1 MALPE
6 SCHRL
11 FERPFN
17 AVLTTINP
25 DGSPQTSMV
34 WASREGDEIVM
45 GMEGRRPKVR
55 NVRRD
60 PRVTVLI
67 EDHDGH
73 DARGL
78 PQYLLVRGTAR
89 IVGPDIADEFT
100 ALMDR
105 QAQRYLGVRAGQ
117 PGLADRRDRADHG
130 GPGDGHRPLG
140 ILTGRE

>member
-1 MALPE
+1 MELPE
-6 SCHRL
+6 SSHRL

-55 NVRRD
+55 NIRRD

-73 DARGL
+73 DERGL

-105 QAQRYLGVRAGQ
+105 QAQRYLGVPKYLLGNQGSPTAVIVRIT
-117 PGLADRRDRADHG
+117 ADRVTG
-130 GPGDGHRPLG
+130 IGPWAS
-140 ILTGRE
+140 

>member
-1 MALPE
+1 MELPP

-34 WASREGDEIVM
+34 WASRDGDEIVM

-55 NVRRD
+55 NIRND

-67 EDHDGH
+67 EDHDERN
-73 DARGL
+73 ARGL

-89 IVGPDIADEFT
+89 VLGPDIANEFT

-105 QAQRYLGVRAGQ
+105 QARRYLGAEKYELGNQGSPTAVIVRVK
-117 PGLADRRDRADHG
+117 ADRVTG
-130 GPGDGHRPLG
+130 IGPWAS
-140 ILTGRE
+140 

>member
-1 MALPE
+1 MELPE

-17 AVLTTINP
+17 AVLTTVDP

-55 NVRRD
+55 NIRND

-67 EDHDGH
+67 EDHDER

-89 IVGPDIADEFT
+89 VTGPDIAAEFT

-105 QAQRYLGVRAGQ
+105 QARRYLGAEKYELGNQGSPTGVIVRIT
-117 PGLADRRDRADHG
+117 ADRVTG
-130 GPGDGHRPLG
+130 IGPWAS
-140 ILTGRE
+140 

>member
-1 MALPE
+1 MELPE

-17 AVLTTINP
+17 AVLTTVNP

-45 GMEGRRPKVR
+45 GMEGGRPKVR
-55 NVRRD
+55 NIRND

-67 EDHDGH
+67 EDHDER

-78 PQYLLVRGTAR
+78 PQYLLVRGT
-89 IVGPDIADEFT
+89 
-100 ALMDR
+100 
-105 QAQRYLGVRAGQ
+105 
-117 PGLADRRDRADHG
+117 PGCSGRTS
-130 GPGDGHRPLG
+130 PTSSRP
-140 ILTGRE
+140 

>member
-1 MALPE
+1 
-6 SCHRL
+6 
-11 FERPFN
+11 
-17 AVLTTINP
+17 
-25 DGSPQTSMV
+25 
-34 WASREGDEIVM
+34 M

-55 NVRRD
+55 NIRAD

-67 EDHDGH
+67 EDHDER

-105 QAQRYLGVRAGQ
+105 QARRYLGAEKYLLGNQGSTTAVIVRIK
-117 PGLADRRDRADHG
+117 ADRVTG
-130 GPGDGHRPLG
+130 NGPWAS
-140 ILTGRE
+140 

>member
-1 MALPE
+1 MELPE

-17 AVLTTINP
+17 AVLTTVNP

-45 GMEGRRPKVR
+45 GMEGHRPKVR
-55 NVRRD
+55 NIRND

-89 IVGPDIADEFT
+89 VEGPDIAQEFT

-105 QAQRYLGVRAGQ
+105 QARRYLEAERYELGNQGSPTAVIVRVT
-117 PGLADRRDRADHG
+117 ADRVTG
-130 GPGDGHRPLG
+130 NGPWVS
-140 ILTGRE
+140 

>member
-1 MALPE
+1 MELPE

-17 AVLTTINP
+17 AVLTTVNP

-55 NVRRD
+55 NIRTD

-67 EDHDGH
+67 EDHDER

-89 IVGPDIADEFT
+89 VTGPDIADEFT

-105 QAQRYLGVRAGQ
+105 QARRYLGVEKYELGNQGSPTAVIVRIT
-117 PGLADRRDRADHG
+117 ADRVTG
-130 GPGDGHRPLG
+130 IGPWAS
-140 ILTGRE
+140 

>member
-1 MALPE
+1 MKLPE

-11 FERPFN
+11 FERPFD

-25 DGSPQTSMV
+25 DGSPQTSLV

-45 GMEGRRPKVR
+45 GMEGSRPKVR
-55 NVRRD
+55 NIRRD

-67 EDHDGH
+67 EDHDERN
-73 DARGL
+73 ALGL

-89 IVGPDIADEFT
+89 VTGPDIPGEFT

-105 QAQRYLGVRAGQ
+105 QARRYLGAERYELGNQGSRTAVIVRIT
-117 PGLADRRDRADHG
+117 ADRVTG
-130 GPGDGHRPLG
+130 IGPWAS
-140 ILTGRE
+140 

>member
-1 MALPE
+1 MELPE
-6 SCHRL
+6 SAHRL

-55 NVRRD
+55 NIRHD

-73 DARGL
+73 DERGL
-78 PQYLLVRGTAR
+78 PQYLLVRGRPGSWAR
-89 IVGPDIADEFT
+89 TSPT
-100 ALMDR
+100 SSR
-105 QAQRYLGVRAGQ
+105 
-117 PGLADRRDRADHG
+117 H
-130 GPGDGHRPLG
+130 
-140 ILTGRE
+140 